1 MAFYESVVIA
11 RPELTETQIDN
22 LIKDLSD
29 IITKDGGK
37 VVKKEQW
44 GLRSFAYKINKNKKG
59 HYFMLNL
66 DSAPTTIFEY
76 ERQMRINEDIIRFL
90 TIKIDKIDE
99 NPSILSNENSKSTE
113 EYNIKTNKN
122 DISQNNDNIVEK
134 NNEWFKLQK
143 WFIKKTFF

>member
-1 MAFYESVVIA
+1 MAFYESVVIT
-11 RPELTETQIDN
+11 RPELTENQIDN
-22 LIKDLSD
+22 LINDLSD

-66 DSAPTTIFEY
+66 DSAPTIIFEY

-90 TIKIDKIDE
+90 TIKIDTIDD
-99 NPSILSNENSKSTE
+99 NPSILSNDNNKPVEENNTT
-113 EYNIKTNKN
+113 TNEN
-122 DISQNNDNIVEK
+122 DIFLNNNKVEK

>member
-11 RPELTETQIDN
+11 RPELTETQIDK
-22 LIKDLSD
+22 LINDLSD
-29 IITKDGGK
+29 IITNDKGK
-37 VVKKEQW
+37 VLKKEQW

-66 DSAPTTIFEY
+66 DSAPSTIFEY
-76 ERQMRINEDIIRFL
+76 ERQMRINEDVIRFL
-90 TIKIDKIDE
+90 TIKIDKIDK
-99 NPSILSNENSKSTE
+99 NPSILSNEDNKLSE
-113 EYNIKTNKN
+113 ENNIKTNE
-122 DISQNNDNIVEK
+122 NNNFVEK

>member
-11 RPELTETQIDN
+11 RPELTETQIDK
-22 LIKDLSD
+22 IISDLSE
-29 IITKDGGK
+29 IITKENGK
-37 VVKKEQW
+37 VVRKEQW

-66 DSAPTTIFEY
+66 DSAPTIIFEY

-99 NPSILSNENSKSTE
+99 NPSILSNENIKPTE
-113 EYNIKTNKN
+113 EYNIKTNEN

-134 NNEWFKLQK
+134 NNE
-143 WFIKKTFF
+143 

>member
-11 RPELTETQIDN
+11 RPELTETQIEK
-22 LIKDLSD
+22 LINDLSD
-29 IITKDGGK
+29 VIKDNNGK

-66 DSAPTTIFEY
+66 DSAPTIIFEY

-99 NPSILSNENSKSTE
+99 NPSILNNENTKPTE
-113 EYNIKTNKN
+113 EYNIKANEN
-122 DISQNNDNIVEK
+122 DIPQNNNNIVEK
-134 NNEWFKLQK
+134 NNE
-143 WFIKKTFF
+143 